1 MTNEEVIKVLSERFM
16 NNSHR
21 HKGITWDDVLRRL
34 DSKKI
39 ETLKWMEGTQGEPD
53 VFVIEDNRVVFIDS
67 SKETPMNR
75 RSFCY
80 DETALDE
87 RKKNK
92 PTGSALGEIKGRNL
106 ILLNESLY
114 HYLQRFGEFDLKTSS
129 WLETPASIRKL
140 GGALFGDRRFD
151 RVFVYHNGADSYYSS
166 RGFRCILYVD

>member
-1 MTNEEVIKVLSERFM
+1 MKAEAILEVIKERV
-16 NNSHR
+16 NR
-21 HKGITWDDVLRRL
+21 HPNITWENIVTRL
-34 DSKKI
+34 DSKKL
-39 ETLKWMEGTQGEPD
+39 EALVWMEETQGEPD
-53 VFVIEDNRVVFIDS
+53 VFVLEDKRVVFMDA
-67 SKETPMNR
+67 SKETPLNR
-75 RSFCY
+75 RSLCY
-80 DETALDE
+80 DEKALDE

-92 PTGSALGEIKGRNL
+92 PTGSALGEIRGRNL

-151 RVFVYHNGADSYYSS
+151 RVFIYHNGADSYYSS